1 MFLLLKKPEIKIFI
15 DGVSVKNSDVKL
27 MKRLK
32 QDWANFFT
40 EMEKNHD
47 YNMDVEKNFDKFLK
61 EGNWSYL
68 ENPNIEGFESF
79 LNMKIN
85 YI

>member
-1 MFLLLKKPEIKIFI
+1 MTPWLLTYSTRYRVLP
-15 DGVSVKNSDVKL
+15 
-27 MKRLK
+27 
-32 QDWANFFT
+32 FFT

-61 EGNWSYL
+61 EGKWSYL
-68 ENPNIEGFESF
+68 ENPNIEEFESF

-85 YI
+85 YL